1 MRKTILDLKSNAN
14 SSEPEGAYIMPID
27 SKYTK
32 EELKERIVN
41 VVEEQQYAVL
51 RFPSLVSD
59 FKVGDEKQ
67 YIGQIVNL
75 SNIPKLGEAMM
86 IGAPTGSGKTNAII
100 KIIKN
105 ADIPVLYLINRVAPL
120 WQFKRDYIKATTN
133 IDVPMEMID
142 IASIGENITAL
153 TYQKFAEIS
162 YQYKGKECMIILDE
176 VHCLLEDATFSVYPE
191 KFIRYLKSNLDNTS
205 RIYLTATPDAV
216 SPGIAYVECKSGMD
230 KALETITWDTEVKS
244 VFNGYAGYTTRVKMV
259 YSVKTNWDYIDFKLY
274 SPDDT
279 KELTDYIKTANEQGI
294 KSLIY
299 INDINKGKALQ
310 EALGNTQHVY
320 SDDDKRKDIAE
331 IAKNER
337 FADKNLI
344 TTKVTENGIS
354 LHDDEL
360 NLIVVETLD
369 LITLQQVIGRARVN
383 RKNPRRITVL
393 IPDYSYTD
401 IGNAIAS
408 ISQQLKKAKEAV
420 ENPDNAL
427 EHAAEYPA
435 LVYYDSNAKKPV
447 VNSMAIK
454 SLEYQFNFLR
464 GLRAEPQEANAFAK
478 KVLETYNK
486 NTLITDDMFL
496 SYDRIK
502 DFKLKV
508 SSAFDEYMDSEKN
521 AEALDKLKAALKDAC
536 NITKVYNDG
545 KTINSNIQ
553 LSTVNDILK
562 AAGIMYEVK
571 PKVEIYDVLLVN
583 HMI

>member
-1 MRKTILDLKSNAN
+1 M
-14 SSEPEGAYIMPID
+14 
-27 SKYTK
+27 
-32 EELKERIVN
+32 
-41 VVEEQQYAVL
+41 
-51 RFPSLVSD
+51 
-59 FKVGDEKQ
+59 
-67 YIGQIVNL
+67 
-75 SNIPKLGEAMM
+75 
-86 IGAPTGSGKTNAII
+86 
-100 KIIKN
+100 
-105 ADIPVLYLINRVAPL
+105 
-120 WQFKRDYIKATTN
+120 
-133 IDVPMEMID
+133 
-142 IASIGENITAL
+142 
-153 TYQKFAEIS
+153 
-162 YQYKGKECMIILDE
+162 
-176 VHCLLEDATFSVYPE
+176 
-191 KFIRYLKSNLDNTS
+191 
-205 RIYLTATPDAV
+205 
-216 SPGIAYVECKSGMD
+216 
-230 KALETITWDTEVKS
+230 
-244 VFNGYAGYTTRVKMV
+244 
-259 YSVKTNWDYIDFKLY
+259 
-274 SPDDT
+274 
-279 KELTDYIKTANEQGI
+279 
-294 KSLIY
+294 
-299 INDINKGKALQ
+299 
-310 EALGNTQHVY
+310 
-320 SDDDKRKDIAE
+320 
-331 IAKNER
+331 
-337 FADKNLI
+337 
-344 TTKVTENGIS
+344 TENGIS

-408 ISQQLKKAKEAV
+408 ISQQLKKAKEVV

-427 EHAAEYPA
+427 EYAAEYPA
-435 LVYYDSNAKKPV
+435 LVYYDSKAKKPI

-464 GLRAEPQEANAFAK
+464 DLRAEPQEANAFAK

-521 AEALDKLKAALKDAC
+521 AEALDKLKDALKDAC

-571 PKVEIYDVLLVN
+571 SKVEIYDVS
-583 HMI
+583 MI

>member
-1 MRKTILDLKSNAN
+1 MGKTVLDLKSNV
-14 SSEPEGAYIMPID
+14 SLSEPEGVYIMPVN
-27 SKYTK
+27 SPYTTS
-32 EELKERIVN
+32 ELKDRMVN

-51 RFPSLVSD
+51 RFLSFVSD

-67 YIGQIVNL
+67 YISQIIDLNKV
-75 SNIPKLGEAMM
+75 PELGKSM
-86 IGAPTGSGKTNAII
+86 IIAAPTGSGKTKAII
-100 KIIKN
+100 KIIN
-105 ADIPVLYLINRVAPL
+105 NSDIPVVYLTNRLPTL
-120 WQFKRDYIKATTN
+120 WQFKKDFIKATTN

-142 IASIGENITAL
+142 IVSMGKDITAL
-153 TYQKFAEIS
+153 TYQKFAEIA
-162 YQYKGKECMIILDE
+162 YQYKEKKCMIILDE

-216 SPGIAYVECKSGMD
+216 SPGIACVECISGTD
-230 KALETITWDTEVKS
+230 TALQTITWDTKVKS
-244 VFNGYAGYTTRVKMV
+244 VFFGYAYYTTRVKMV
-259 YSVKTNWDYIDFKLY
+259 YSVKSNWDYIDFKLY

-279 KELTDYIKTANEQGI
+279 KELTNYIKTANENGI

-310 EALGNTQHVY
+310 ENLGNTQHIY

-331 IAKNER
+331 IAKNEK

-354 LHDDEL
+354 LNDDEL

-383 RKNPRRITVL
+383 RKKPRKITVL

-408 ISQQLKKAKEAV
+408 ISQQLKKAKEAA
-420 ENPDNAL
+420 ENPDNTL
-427 EHAAEYPA
+427 EYADEYPA
-435 LVYYDSNAKKPV
+435 LIYYDSKIKKPV

-454 SLEYQFNFLR
+454 SLEYQLSFLSS
-464 GLRAEPQEANAFAK
+464 LRTDKESPHTFAQ
-478 KVLETYNK
+478 KVLETYDK
-486 NTLITDDMFL
+486 STVITDDMFL
-496 SYDRIK
+496 SYDRIT
-502 DFKLKV
+502 DFKSKV
-508 SSAFDEYMDSEKN
+508 SSAFDEYINSEKN
-521 AEALDKLKAALKDAC
+521 AEALDKLKSELKDAC
-536 NITKVYNDG
+536 NSTRIYNDG
-545 KTINSNIQ
+545 KTISSNIQ

-562 AAGIMYEVK
+562 SADIGFEIK
-571 PKVEIYDVLLVN
+571 PKIEIYSVST
-583 HMI
+583 I

>member
-14 SSEPEGAYIMPID
+14 PSESEGIYIMPAD
-27 SKYTK
+27 SPYSIA
-32 EELKERIVN
+32 ELKERMVT

-51 RFPSLVSD
+51 RFLSLVSD
-59 FKVGDEKQ
+59 FKIGDEKQ
-67 YIGQIVNL
+67 YIGQVLDLNKVP
-75 SNIPKLGEAMM
+75 NLGESM
-86 IGAPTGSGKTNAII
+86 IIAAPTGSGKTKAII

-105 ADIPVLYLINRVAPL
+105 ADVPVVYSTNRISTL
-120 WQFKRDYIKATTN
+120 WQFKKDFIKATTN

-142 IASIGENITAL
+142 IVSMGENITAL
-153 TYQKFAEIS
+153 TYQKFAEIA

-216 SPGIAYVECKSGMD
+216 SPGIAYVECTSGTD
-230 KALETITWDTEVKS
+230 KAPQTITWDTEVKS
-244 VFNGYAGYTTRVKMV
+244 VFSDYAYYNTRVKMV
-259 YSVKTNWDYIDFKLY
+259 YSVKSNWDYIDFKFY

-279 KELTDYIKTANEQGI
+279 KELTDYIKKANENDI

-331 IAKNER
+331 IAKNEK

-344 TTKVTENGIS
+344 TTKVAENGIS

-383 RKNPRRITVL
+383 RKKPRKITVL

-408 ISQQLKKAKEAV
+408 ISQQLKKAKEAA

-427 EHAAEYPA
+427 EYAAEYPA
-435 LVYYDSNAKKPV
+435 LIYYDSKVKKPV

-454 SLEYQFNFLR
+454 SLEYQLRFLKD
-464 GLRAEPQEANAFAK
+464 LREDEEIPHAFAQ
-478 KVLETYNK
+478 KVFETYDK
-486 NTLITDDMFL
+486 STVITDDMFL
-496 SYDRIK
+496 SYDRIT
-502 DFKLKV
+502 DFKSKV
-508 SSAFDEYMDSEKN
+508 SFAFDDYMNSEKN

-536 NITKVYNDG
+536 NSTKVYNEG
-545 KTINSNIQ
+545 KTISSNIQ

-562 AAGIMYEVK
+562 SAGIAFEIK
-571 PKVEIYDVLLVN
+571 PKIEIYGVSAV
-583 HMI
+583 

>member
-1 MRKTILDLKSNAN
+1 MRKTILDLKMQVIT
-14 SSEPEGAYIMPID
+14 SEPEGVYITPAD
-27 SKYTK
+27 SKYTIP
-32 EELKERIVN
+32 ELKERMVT

-51 RFPSLVSD
+51 RFLSLVSD

-67 YIGQIVNL
+67 YIGQVIDLNK
-75 SNIPKLGEAMM
+75 IPNLGESM
-86 IGAPTGSGKTNAII
+86 IIAAPTGSGKTKAII
-100 KIIKN
+100 DIIKN
-105 ADIPVLYLINRVAPL
+105 ANVPALYLINRVAPL
-120 WQFKRDYIKATTN
+120 LQFKKDYVKATKN
-133 IDVPMEMID
+133 IDIPIEAID
-142 IASIGENITAL
+142 IVSLGDNVTAL
-153 TYQKFAEIS
+153 TYQKFAEIA

-191 KFIRYLKSNLDNTS
+191 KFIRYLQSNLNNTS

-216 SPGIAYVECKSGMD
+216 SPGIAYIECTSEAD
-230 KALETITWDTEVKS
+230 KAPQTMTWDTEVKS
-244 VFNGYAGYTTRVKMV
+244 VRYGYAYYDTRVKMV
-259 YSVKTNWDYIDFKLY
+259 YSVKANWDYIDFKLY

-279 KELTDYIKTANEQGI
+279 KELTDYIKTANDNGI

-331 IAKNER
+331 IAKNEK
-337 FADKNLI
+337 FTDKNLI
-344 TTKVTENGIS
+344 TTKVAENGIS

-383 RKNPRRITVL
+383 RKKPRKITVL

-408 ISQQLKKAKEAV
+408 ISVQLKKTKAAA

-427 EHAAEYPA
+427 EYADEYPA
-435 LVYYDSNAKKPV
+435 LVYYDSKAKKPV

-454 SLEYQFNFLR
+454 SLEYQLRFLKD
-464 GLRAEPQEANAFAK
+464 LREDEENPHTFAQ
-478 KVLETYNK
+478 KVLETYDK
-486 NTLITDDMFL
+486 STVITDDMFL
-496 SYDRIK
+496 SYNRIT
-502 DFKLKV
+502 DFKSKV
-508 SSAFDEYMDSEKN
+508 SSAFDEYMNSEKN
-521 AEALDKLKAALKDAC
+521 AEALDKLKTALKDAC
-536 NITKVYNDG
+536 NSTKIYNDG
-545 KTINSNIQ
+545 KTISSNIQ

-562 AAGIMYEVK
+562 SAGIEFEIK
-571 PKVEIYDVLLVN
+571 PKIEIYGVSAV
-583 HMI
+583 

>member
-1 MRKTILDLKSNAN
+1 MRKTILDLKMKVIT
-14 SSEPEGAYIMPID
+14 SEPEGVYITPAD
-27 SKYTK
+27 SKYTIP
-32 EELKERIVN
+32 ELKERMVT
-41 VVEEQQYAVL
+41 VVKEQQYAVL
-51 RFPSLVSD
+51 RFLSLVSD
-59 FKVGDEKQ
+59 FKVGGEKQ
-67 YIGQIVNL
+67 YIGQVVDLNK
-75 SNIPKLGEAMM
+75 IPNLGESMI
-86 IGAPTGSGKTNAII
+86 IGAPTGSGKTKAII
-100 KIIKN
+100 NIIKN
-105 ADIPVLYLINRVAPL
+105 ANVPVVYLTNRVAPL
-120 WQFKRDYIKATTN
+120 WQFKKDFIKATTS
-133 IDVPMEMID
+133 IDVPMETID
-142 IASIGENITAL
+142 IASMGENITAL
-153 TYQKFAEIS
+153 TYQKFAEIA

-216 SPGIAYVECKSGMD
+216 SPGIAYVECTSEAD

-244 VFNGYAGYTTRVKMV
+244 VCHGYAYYDTRVKMV

-274 SPDDT
+274 SPDDI
-279 KELTDYIKTANEQGI
+279 KELTDYIKTANENGI

-310 EALGNTQHVY
+310 ETLGSTQHVY

-337 FADKNLI
+337 FTDKNLI
-344 TTKVTENGIS
+344 TTKVAENGIS

-383 RKNPRRITVL
+383 RKKPRKITVL

-408 ISQQLKKAKEAV
+408 ISVQLKKAKAAA

-427 EHAAEYPA
+427 EYADEYPA
-435 LVYYDSNAKKPV
+435 LVYYDSKAKKPV

-454 SLEYQFNFLR
+454 SLEYQLRFLKA
-464 GLRAEPQEANAFAK
+464 LREDEENLHAFAQ
-478 KVLETYNK
+478 KVLEKYDKSTV
-486 NTLITDDMFL
+486 ITDDMFL
-496 SYDRIK
+496 SYDRIT
-502 DFKLKV
+502 DFKSKV
-508 SSAFDEYMDSEKN
+508 SLAFDDYMNSEKN
-521 AEALDKLKAALKDAC
+521 AEALDKLKSALKDAC
-536 NITKVYNDG
+536 NSTKIYNDG
-545 KTINSNIQ
+545 KIISSNIQ

-562 AAGIMYEVK
+562 SADIEFEIK
-571 PKVEIYDVLLVN
+571 PKIEIYGVSAV
-583 HMI
+583 

>member
-1 MRKTILDLKSNAN
+1 MRKTILDLKMKVI
-14 SSEPEGAYIMPID
+14 SSEPEKFYIMPAD
-27 SKYTK
+27 SKYTIPEL
-32 EELKERIVN
+32 EERMVT

-51 RFPSLVSD
+51 RFLSLVSD

-67 YIGQIVNL
+67 YIGQVVDLNKV
-75 SNIPKLGEAMM
+75 PKLGESM
-86 IGAPTGSGKTNAII
+86 IIAAPTGSGKTKAITN
-100 KIIKN
+100 IIKN
-105 ADIPVLYLINRVAPL
+105 TDVPVVYLNNRIAPL
-120 WQFKRDYIKATTN
+120 LQFEKDYIKATKN
-133 IDVPMEMID
+133 IDVPIEMID
-142 IASIGENITAL
+142 IVSLGENITAL
-153 TYQKFAEIS
+153 TYQKFAEIA

-191 KFIRYLKSNLDNTS
+191 KFIRYLKSNLNNTS

-216 SPGIAYVECKSGMD
+216 SPGIAYVECTSEAD
-230 KALETITWDTEVKS
+230 KALSTMTWDTEVKS
-244 VFNGYAGYTTRVKMV
+244 VRYGYAYYDTRVKIV

-279 KELTDYIKTANEQGI
+279 KELTDYIKTANENGI

-337 FADKNLI
+337 FTDKNLI
-344 TTKVTENGIS
+344 TTKVAENGIS

-383 RKNPRRITVL
+383 RKKPRKITVL

-408 ISQQLKKAKEAV
+408 ISVQLKKAKAAA

-427 EHAAEYPA
+427 EYADEYPA
-435 LVYYDSNAKKPV
+435 LVYYDSKAKKPV

-454 SLEYQFNFLR
+454 SLEYQLRFLKD
-464 GLRAEPQEANAFAK
+464 LRDDEENIHAFAQ
-478 KVLETYNK
+478 KVLETYDK
-486 NTLITDDMFL
+486 STVITDDMFL
-496 SYDRIK
+496 SYDRIT
-502 DFKLKV
+502 DFKSKV
-508 SSAFDEYMDSEKN
+508 SSAFDEYMNSEKN

-536 NITKVYNDG
+536 NSTKIYNDG
-545 KTINSNIQ
+545 KIISSNIQ

-562 AAGIMYEVK
+562 SAGVSYEIN
-571 PKVEIYDVLLVN
+571 PKDS
-583 HMI
+583 

>member
-331 IAKNER
+331 TAKNER

>member
-14 SSEPEGAYIMPID
+14 SSEPEGAYIMPVD

-75 SNIPKLGEAMM
+75 SNIPKLGEAMI

-162 YQYKGKECMIILDE
+162 YQYKGKEYMIILDE

-216 SPGIAYVECKSGMD
+216 SPGIACVECKSGMD

-259 YSVKTNWDYIDFKLY
+259 YSVKTNWDYIRFKLY

-369 LITLQQVIGRARVN
+369 LITLQQIIGRARVN

-427 EHAAEYPA
+427 EYAAEYPA
-435 LVYYDSNAKKPV
+435 LVYYDSKAKKPI

-496 SYDRIK
+496 SYDIIN

-562 AAGIMYEVK
+562 TAGVMYEVK
-571 PKVEIYDVLLVN
+571 SKVEIYDVA
-583 HMI
+583 MI

>member
-1 MRKTILDLKSNAN
+1 MRKTILDLKMKVIT
-14 SSEPEGAYIMPID
+14 SEPEGVYITPAD
-27 SKYTK
+27 SKYTIP
-32 EELKERIVN
+32 ELKERMVT

-51 RFPSLVSD
+51 RFLSLVSD

-67 YIGQIVNL
+67 YIGQIIDLNK
-75 SNIPKLGEAMM
+75 IPNLGESM
-86 IGAPTGSGKTNAII
+86 IIAAPTGSGKTKAII
-100 KIIKN
+100 DIIKN
-105 ADIPVLYLINRVAPL
+105 ANVPALYLINRVAPL
-120 WQFKRDYIKATTN
+120 WQFEKDFIKATTN
-133 IDVPMEMID
+133 IDVPIEMID
-142 IASIGENITAL
+142 IVSLGENITAL
-153 TYQKFAEIS
+153 TYQKFAEIA

-216 SPGIAYVECKSGMD
+216 SPGIAYVECTSEAD
-230 KALETITWDTEVKS
+230 KALSTMTWDTKVKS
-244 VFNGYAGYTTRVKMV
+244 VRYGYAYYDTRVKIV

-279 KELTDYIKTANEQGI
+279 KKLTDYIKTANDNGI

-331 IAKNER
+331 IAKNEK
-337 FADKNLI
+337 FTDKNLI
-344 TTKVTENGIS
+344 TTKVGENGIS

-383 RKNPRRITVL
+383 RKKPRKITVI

-408 ISQQLKKAKEAV
+408 ISVQLKKAKEVA

-427 EHAAEYPA
+427 EHADEYPA
-435 LVYYDSNAKKPV
+435 LVYYDSKAKKPV

-454 SLEYQFNFLR
+454 SLEYQLRFLKD
-464 GLRAEPQEANAFAK
+464 LREDEENPHAFVQ
-478 KVLETYNK
+478 KVLEKYDKSTV
-486 NTLITDDMFL
+486 ITDDMFL
-496 SYDRIK
+496 SYDRIT
-502 DFKLKV
+502 DFKSKV
-508 SSAFDEYMDSEKN
+508 SSAFDEYMNSEKN
-521 AEALDKLKAALKDAC
+521 AEALDKLKTALKDAC
-536 NITKVYNDG
+536 NSTKIYNDG
-545 KTINSNIQ
+545 KTISSNIQ

-562 AAGIMYEVK
+562 SAGIEFEIK
-571 PKVEIYDVLLVN
+571 PKIEIYGVSAV
-583 HMI
+583 

>member
-1 MRKTILDLKSNAN
+1 MGKTVLDLKSNAKP
-14 SSEPEGAYIMPID
+14 SELEGAYIMSVNSP
-27 SKYTK
+27 YTTS
-32 EELKERIVN
+32 ELKDRMIN

-51 RFPSLVSD
+51 RFLSFVSD

-67 YIGQIVNL
+67 YISQIIDLNKV
-75 SNIPKLGEAMM
+75 PELGESM
-86 IGAPTGSGKTNAII
+86 IIAAPTGSGKTKAII
-100 KIIKN
+100 KIINN
-105 ADIPVLYLINRVAPL
+105 ADIPVVYLTNRLPTL
-120 WQFKRDYIKATTN
+120 WQFKKDFIKSTTN
-133 IDVPMEMID
+133 IDVSMEMID
-142 IASIGENITAL
+142 IVSMGKDITAL
-153 TYQKFAEIS
+153 TYQKFAEIA
-162 YQYKGKECMIILDE
+162 YQYKEKKCMIILDE

-216 SPGIAYVECKSGMD
+216 SPSIACVECISGTEQ
-230 KALETITWDTEVKS
+230 ALQTITWDTEVKS
-244 VFNGYAGYTTRVKMV
+244 VFYGYAYYTTRVKMV
-259 YSVKTNWDYIDFKLY
+259 YSVKSNWDYIDFKLY

-279 KELTDYIKTANEQGI
+279 KELTDYIKTANENGI

-310 EALGNTQHVY
+310 ENLGNTQHIY

-331 IAKNER
+331 IAKNEK

-354 LHDDEL
+354 LIDDEL

-383 RKNPRRITVL
+383 RKKPRKITVL

-408 ISQQLKKAKEAV
+408 ISQQLKKANEAA

-427 EHAAEYPA
+427 EYTAEYPA
-435 LVYYDSNAKKPV
+435 LIYYDSKIKKPV

-454 SLEYQFNFLR
+454 SLEYQLSFLR
-464 GLRAEPQEANAFAK
+464 ALRVDKESPHAFAQ
-478 KVLETYNK
+478 KVLEAYDKSTV
-486 NTLITDDMFL
+486 ITDDMFL
-496 SYDRIK
+496 SYDRIT
-502 DFKLKV
+502 DFKSKV
-508 SSAFDEYMDSEKN
+508 SSAFDEYMNSEKN
-521 AEALDKLKAALKDAC
+521 AESLDKLKSALKDAC
-536 NITKVYNDG
+536 NSTRIYNDG
-545 KTINSNIQ
+545 KTISSNIQ

-562 AAGIMYEVK
+562 SAGIGFEIK
-571 PKVEIYDVLLVN
+571 PKIEIYSVSAV
-583 HMI
+583 

>member
-1 MRKTILDLKSNAN
+1 MRKTILDLKMQVIT
-14 SSEPEGAYIMPID
+14 SEPEGVYITPAD
-27 SKYTK
+27 SKYTIP
-32 EELKERIVN
+32 ELKERMVT

-51 RFPSLVSD
+51 RFLSLVSD

-67 YIGQIVNL
+67 YIGQVIDLNK
-75 SNIPKLGEAMM
+75 IPNLGESM
-86 IGAPTGSGKTNAII
+86 IIAAPTGSGKTKAII
-100 KIIKN
+100 DIIKN
-105 ADIPVLYLINRVAPL
+105 ANVPALYLINRVAPL
-120 WQFKRDYIKATTN
+120 LQFKKDYVKATKN
-133 IDVPMEMID
+133 IDIPIEAID
-142 IASIGENITAL
+142 IVSLGDNVTAL
-153 TYQKFAEIS
+153 TYQKFAEIA

-191 KFIRYLKSNLDNTS
+191 KFIRYLQSNLNNTS

-216 SPGIAYVECKSGMD
+216 SPGIAYIECTSEAD
-230 KALETITWDTEVKS
+230 KAPQTMTWDTEVKS
-244 VFNGYAGYTTRVKMV
+244 VRYGYAYYDTRVKMV

-279 KELTDYIKTANEQGI
+279 KELTDYIKTANDNGI

-331 IAKNER
+331 IAKNEK
-337 FADKNLI
+337 FTDKNLI
-344 TTKVTENGIS
+344 TTKVAENGIS

-383 RKNPRRITVL
+383 RKKPRKITVL

-408 ISQQLKKAKEAV
+408 ISVQLKKTKAAA

-427 EHAAEYPA
+427 EYADEYPA
-435 LVYYDSNAKKPV
+435 LVYYDSKAKKPV

-454 SLEYQFNFLR
+454 SLEYQLRFLKD
-464 GLRAEPQEANAFAK
+464 LREDEENPHTFAQ
-478 KVLETYNK
+478 KVLETYDK
-486 NTLITDDMFL
+486 STVITDDMFL
-496 SYDRIK
+496 SYNRIT
-502 DFKLKV
+502 DFKSKV
-508 SSAFDEYMDSEKN
+508 SSAFDEYMNSEKN
-521 AEALDKLKAALKDAC
+521 AEALDKLKTALKDAC
-536 NITKVYNDG
+536 NSTKIYNDG
-545 KTINSNIQ
+545 KTISSNIQ

-562 AAGIMYEVK
+562 SAGIEFEIK
-571 PKVEIYDVLLVN
+571 PKIEIYGVSAV
-583 HMI
+583 

>member
-1 MRKTILDLKSNAN
+1 MKKTILDLKSNAN
-14 SSEPEGAYIMPID
+14 SSEPEGIYIMPAD

-32 EELKERIVN
+32 TELKERMIN

-51 RFPSLVSD
+51 RFLSLVSD

-67 YIGQIVNL
+67 YIGQVADLNK
-75 SNIPKLGEAMM
+75 IPKLGEAMI

-105 ADIPVLYLINRVAPL
+105 ADIPVLYLINRIAPL

-142 IASIGENITAL
+142 IASMGENITAL

-216 SPGIAYVECKSGMD
+216 SSGIACVECKSGMD

-244 VFNGYAGYTTRVKMV
+244 VFYGYAGYTTRVKMV

-310 EALGNTQHVY
+310 EALGNAQHVY

-344 TTKVTENGIS
+344 TTRVAENGIS

-369 LITLQQVIGRARVN
+369 LITLQQVIGRVRVN

-427 EHAAEYPA
+427 EYAAEYPA
-435 LVYYDSNAKKPV
+435 LVYYDSKAKKPV

-454 SLEYQFNFLR
+454 SLEYQLSFLK
-464 GLRAEPQEANAFAK
+464 GLRTEPQEANAFAK
-478 KVLETYNK
+478 RVLETYNK

-508 SSAFDEYMDSEKN
+508 SSAFYEYMDSEKN
-521 AEALDKLKAALKDAC
+521 AEALDKLKVALKEAC
-536 NITKVYNDG
+536 NSTKVYNDG

-571 PKVEIYDVLLVN
+571 PKVEIYDVS
-583 HMI
+583 MI

>member
-1 MRKTILDLKSNAN
+1 MRKTILDLKMKVI
-14 SSEPEGAYIMPID
+14 SSEPEGVYIMPAD
-27 SKYTK
+27 SKYTIP
-32 EELKERIVN
+32 ELKERMVT

-51 RFPSLVSD
+51 RFLSLVSD

-67 YIGQIVNL
+67 YISQVIDLNKVPN
-75 SNIPKLGEAMM
+75 LGESMLIA
-86 IGAPTGSGKTNAII
+86 APTGSGKTKAITKVI
-100 KIIKN
+100 N
-105 ADIPVLYLINRVAPL
+105 NTDIPVVYLTNRLPTL
-120 WQFKRDYIKATTN
+120 WQFKKDFIKATTN

-142 IASIGENITAL
+142 IASMGEDITAL
-153 TYQKFAEIS
+153 TYQKFAEIA

-216 SPGIAYVECKSGMD
+216 SPGIACVECISGTD
-230 KALETITWDTEVKS
+230 KAFQTITWDTEVKS
-244 VFNGYAGYTTRVKMV
+244 VCYGYAYYDTRVKMV

-279 KELTDYIKTANEQGI
+279 KELTDYIKTANDNGI

-299 INDINKGKALQ
+299 INDINKGKTLQ
-310 EALGNTQHVY
+310 EVLGNTQHVY

-331 IAKNER
+331 IAKNEK
-337 FADKNLI
+337 FTDKNLI
-344 TTKVTENGIS
+344 TTKVAENGIS

-383 RKNPRRITVL
+383 RKKPRKITVL

-408 ISQQLKKAKEAV
+408 ISVQLKKANEAAA
-420 ENPDNAL
+420 NPDNAL
-427 EHAAEYPA
+427 EYAAEYPA
-435 LVYYDSNAKKPV
+435 LVYYDSKIKKPV

-454 SLEYQFNFLR
+454 SLEYQLSFLKT
-464 GLRAEPQEANAFAK
+464 LREEKEASHTFAQ

-486 NTLITDDMFL
+486 STIITDYMFL
-496 SYDRIK
+496 SYDRIT
-502 DFKLKV
+502 DFKSKV
-508 SSAFDEYMDSEKN
+508 SSAFDEYMNSEKN
-521 AEALDKLKAALKDAC
+521 AEALDKLKSELKDAC
-536 NITKVYNDG
+536 NSTKIYNDG
-545 KTINSNIQ
+545 KTISSNIQ

-562 AAGIMYEVK
+562 SAGVSYEIN
-571 PKVEIYDVLLVN
+571 PKIEIYDVSAV
-583 HMI
+583 